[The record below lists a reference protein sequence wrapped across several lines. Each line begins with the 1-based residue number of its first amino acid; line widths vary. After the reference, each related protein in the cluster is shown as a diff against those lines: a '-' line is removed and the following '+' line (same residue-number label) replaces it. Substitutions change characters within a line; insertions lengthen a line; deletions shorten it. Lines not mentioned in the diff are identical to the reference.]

1 MKRSRTLAI
10 SCALLLPVVGGAFY
24 AQTKSTRPGAD
35 LLTQVLSLVSE
46 RYVDTL
52 PADSVYEKA
61 ASGLV
66 RELNDPYSVLLTP
79 ADLKRFNNQTGGQY
93 AGVGMQIVQQQNQTT
108 VETVFPG
115 TPAAAGGV
123 REGDRIIQVDSTPTA
138 GLSLDQVS
146 DRLTGP
152 EGTTVK
158 ARFSRP
164 GVAAP
169 IDLTFRRAVIHVP
182 AVPYTLVMNGGV
194 GYIPFTIFNEN
205 AAHDVETA
213 VQSLSARGVHGIII
227 DMRGNPGGILTQ
239 SLEIANQFLK
249 QGQEIASVKGR
260 DSLEQTYNAEHA
272 PIAPSV
278 PIIVMVNGGTASAA
292 EIVTGALQDHDRAL
306 VVGQTSFGKGLVQTV
321 YNLDGGYALKLTTA
335 KWYTPSGRS
344 IQRPRKF
351 VNGQFVQDTPDST
364 ETNASKKSRP
374 AYHSDAG
381 RVVYGGGGIT
391 PDVIVPEDTLTAAE
405 QKYVRAIAP
414 KSQQEFT
421 TRWDYTLEL
430 SKQKPLQ
437 LQVQPAWLDT
447 FYQRLQS
454 AGVAVDRQTYNGA
467 SRYIGYLL
475 QRQVTAFALGDSAA
489 KRLDLPYDAPLQKA
503 IALMGRGGSQRDLF
517 AYAGAPLSH

>member
-1 MKRSRTLAI
+1 MRRSKTWAI
-10 SCALLLPVVGGAFY
+10 ACVVLLPIVGGAFLVQ
-24 AQTKSTRPGAD
+24 AKAKPGAD
-35 LLTQVLSLVSE
+35 LLTQVLTLVSD

-52 PADSVYEKA
+52 SASDVYEKA

-123 REGDRIIQVDSTPTA
+123 REGDHIVQVDSTPTA

-146 DRLTGP
+146 DLLTGP
-152 EGTTVK
+152 EGTSVK

-164 GVAAP
+164 GVATP
-169 IDLTFRRAVIHVP
+169 INLTFRRAIIHVP
-182 AVPYTLVMNGGV
+182 AVPYTLTMNGDV

-205 AAHDVETA
+205 AAHDVQQA
-213 VQSLSARGVHGIII
+213 VQSLSAKGVHGIII

-239 SLEIANQFLK
+239 SLEIANEFLK

-260 DSLEQTYNAEHA
+260 DSLKETYNAEHA
-272 PIAPSV
+272 PLAPAV
-278 PIIVMVNGGTASAA
+278 PLIIMVNGNTASAA

-344 IQRPRKF
+344 IQRPRKY
-351 VNGQFVQDTPDST
+351 VNGQFVEVKPDSN

-374 AYHSDAG
+374 TYHSDAG

-391 PDVIVPEDTLTAAE
+391 PDVIVPEDTLTTAE
-405 QKYVRAIAP
+405 QKYARAIAP
-414 KSQQEFT
+414 FSQKEFT

-437 LQVQPAWLDT
+437 VHVQPSWLDT
-447 FYQRLQS
+447 FYKRLQS
-454 AGVAVDRQTYNGA
+454 NGVTVDRKTYDAA
-467 SRYIGYLL
+467 SGYIGYLL
-475 QRQVTAFALGDSAA
+475 EHQVTAFALGDSAA
-489 KRLDLPYDAPLQKA
+489 KRVDLRFDAPLQKA
-503 IALMGRGGSQRDLF
+503 IALMQHGTTQRALF
-517 AYAGAPLSH
+517 AYAGEPLPQ